1 MKKKVKQKIIN
12 KEEIAED
19 WCFACKDGG
28 ILRVCD
34 YKQCLKSY
42 HPSCVGKDDS
52 FLDGESQWNCD
63 WHICS
68 LCHRPSEYHCF
79 TCTSALCHHC
89 RRASEFVQF
98 KGKNGF
104 CYSCLKLVVLI
115 EEDMNYDSDGEKVDF
130 KDRETFEG
138 LFMEYYE
145 IIKEKER
152 LNMKNIRSS
161 LDRLNKRK
169 NYKSDS
175 DSKEFAE
182 DHEEESS
189 DSEDNDYGKN
199 CLNQYKKRKTER
211 SNSNREEFMGWGSRY
226 LFEFLASIGKDTSV
240 ALSQHDVL
248 SIINDYVKENKLFD
262 PKNKKKI
269 ICDASLKS
277 LFRRRTINKYRIY
290 DLLDT
295 HFKENQDETEEDELG
310 NNSEDNEAKISVACK
325 RQRKQDAVKR
335 SQTDGKV
342 YGAPRS
348 YFASIIT
355 DNMKLVY
362 LKKSLLF
369 ELFEQP
375 ESFEEKVIGSFVRVK
390 TDPYDYNQKNS
401 HQLVQV
407 KGIEKVSIGEN
418 NTDIILKVSSMPN
431 EIPMKLLSDNDF
443 SEEECEDLRK
453 KVMDGQLA
461 RPTVVA
467 FERKARIL
475 HKDITKHWISRE
487 LALLQKLID
496 RANEKGWRRELFE
509 YLDRRKK
516 LQTPSEQSR
525 LLENVP
531 TVIPDLEYISDDSKN
546 GIKFD
551 KGSSK
556 SILQCSST
564 VPNGG
569 PEDNRISE
577 SLEIKDKRLK
587 APITKVY
594 SRRRKLEIISHDPR
608 IDPETVTGEKLNHNR
623 ASASEKKQHLA
634 ERSASREPVQFAS
647 EKKEIKLEACHFKE
661 MPKNSPQGMYAV
673 ITADKTPEVKSIEV
687 IDLVGL

>member
-1 MKKKVKQKIIN
+1 MKKKVNKKIIN

-28 ILRVCD
+28 ALRVCD

-52 FLDGESQWNCD
+52 FLESESQWNCD
-63 WHICS
+63 WHTCA
-68 LCHRPSEYHCF
+68 LCHFRPSEHHCF
-79 TCTSALCHHC
+79 TCTSALCRHC
-89 RRASEFVQF
+89 CRASEFVQV
-98 KGKNGF
+98 KGKDGF
-104 CYSCLKLVVLI
+104 CYSCLKLVILI
-115 EEDMNYDSDGEKVDF
+115 EEDMDYDSDGDKVDF

-145 IIKEKER
+145 IIKEKEG
-152 LNMKNIRSS
+152 LKTENLHSSQDWMK
-161 LDRLNKRK
+161 KRK

-175 DSKEFAE
+175 DSEEFAE
-182 DHEEESS
+182 DHGEEIS
-189 DSEDNDYGKN
+189 DCDDMDYGKK
-199 CLNQYKKRKTER
+199 CKIQYKKRKTEK
-211 SNSNREEFMGWGSRY
+211 SNSNRMEFLGWGSRS
-226 LFEFLASIGKDTSV
+226 LIEFLGSIGKDTSV
-240 ALSQHDVL
+240 TPSQHDVV

-262 PKNKKKI
+262 LENKRRI
-269 ICDASLKS
+269 TCDASLQS
-277 LFRRRTINKYRIY
+277 LFRRRSINKYRIY

-295 HFKENQDETEEDELG
+295 HFMENQDNTEEDELED
-310 NNSEDNEAKISVACK
+310 NSEDNEAKISGAYK
-325 RQRKQDAVKR
+325 RQKKQDGVKK
-335 SQTDGKV
+335 SQKDGKE
-342 YGAPRS
+342 YSAPRS

-375 ESFEEKVIGSFVRVK
+375 ESFEEKVIGSFVRVRL
-390 TDPYDYNQKNS
+390 DPNDYNQKNP

-407 KGIEKVSIGEN
+407 KGIKNVSVGDN
-418 NTDIILKVSSMPN
+418 NTDIILQVSSVPK

-461 RPTVVA
+461 RPTLVE
-467 FERKARIL
+467 FEQKARIL
-475 HKDITKHWISRE
+475 HKDITKHWINRE

-531 TVIPDLEYISDDSKN
+531 MVIPDGLEIERC
-546 GIKFD
+546 
-551 KGSSK
+551 SSK
-556 SILQCSST
+556 SIHQHNSN

-569 PEDNRISE
+569 LEDKKI
-577 SLEIKDKRLK
+577 
-587 APITKVY
+587 
-594 SRRRKLEIISHDPR
+594 
-608 IDPETVTGEKLNHNR
+608 EK
-623 ASASEKKQHLA
+623 
-634 ERSASREPVQFAS
+634 
-647 EKKEIKLEACHFKE
+647 
-661 MPKNSPQGMYAV
+661 
-673 ITADKTPEVKSIEV
+673 
-687 IDLVGL
+687 